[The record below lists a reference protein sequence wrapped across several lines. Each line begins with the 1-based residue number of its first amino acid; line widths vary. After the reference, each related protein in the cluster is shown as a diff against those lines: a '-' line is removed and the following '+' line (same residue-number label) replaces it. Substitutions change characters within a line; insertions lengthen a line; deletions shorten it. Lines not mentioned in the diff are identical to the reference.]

1 MRPSSASVQRHC
13 GGRVRRVL
21 PIAWFLFLTCLPL
34 FCQSYTGRI
43 LGTVTDPSGAALKGA
58 TVTVSDEQRGVTR
71 TLTTDDAGAYLAPDL
86 APGSYKVRAEDK
98 GFKSVERQNIPLEV
112 AQEALIDFVLQP
124 GDVSETVVVSSEIPM
139 LNTVSSTLG
148 GTLSNKEI
156 NDLPLNGRNYENLLQ
171 LRPGVIRYPGGGFS
185 TTSANGLRAEDNAY
199 LIDGLFNSEPFSGQS
214 IINGAGIAGDS
225 ATILPVDSI
234 QEFNLQ
240 QNPPAEFGW
249 KPGAIVN
256 VGLKSGTNAVHGT
269 AYAFGRDTPFDARN
283 YFNVTGT
290 PKQPRNLEQ
299 FGGTLGGPIMKDKLF
314 YFGAYEGQRYEVGN
328 ITQLST
334 PATVS
339 LGADPARSLVD
350 AIAALQARNVPIS
363 NVSLQIGGCTLGP
376 PVSCNGTGFP
386 TNNGTNPAD
395 PTLITFG
402 LPNNVSADNA
412 VGKIDYHI
420 TQSHIFS
427 GRYFFG
433 NNSGTVSDASQLQP
447 QWLTQI
453 HTRAQVL
460 GTNWTWIPNSTWVN
474 EVRFGYNRLYQPT
487 FTADHNKPA
496 SSYGINTG
504 VTNPLYGGLPRINI
518 APFYIFPQELGGFN
532 WPKIQGPDTR
542 FQLVDHVS
550 YIRGKHALKF
560 GAELH
565 HDGFTGGAYGGVRG
579 RIKFGFG
586 VNDVFT
592 GATSLEDF
600 FAGVPD
606 KGSQLIGDPTRQ
618 IHDWGYASFLQDDW
632 RVTKTLTLNL
642 GMRYELNTVI
652 KDNRNLLGNFDAAN
666 GLLQVG
672 KGISVPYDG
681 DHNNFAPRF
690 GFAWDTTGTGKTV
703 VRGGGG
709 LTYETVNWE
718 SFLALN
724 NSMGLSTIPTGAIID
739 GAGGTAGG
747 SIAVGTVNFAGSSLN
762 WDPTISGMQ
771 GTVFPT
777 TPLDCFAA
785 PCSIL
790 GVDRKLRTPYVWS
803 WTLNV
808 QHALTSNLSLE
819 VAYVGS
825 HGSKLVGIHDINQPP
840 PGAGW
845 TAGPGGTIAQCL
857 ASAPAW
863 DQCASG
869 GDAEQAA
876 RPFNGKFPYLANTY
890 QMGNIYKSNYNGLQ
904 TTLTSRNF
912 HGLSAVVGYTYSHS
926 LDDVGANWD
935 FGAGSGIPQ
944 NNLVPHTEYA
954 SSDFDI
960 RHRFTLAMTYLIPGK
975 EGFAQLLKGWQLNS
989 IVTLSSAQPWG
1000 PMDATTDVTG
1010 TGEVLSDRWNFFG
1023 RTSDFKSGPIGIPY
1037 FPNNS
1042 NPACVAQALT
1052 VDGGNPSGPAD
1063 VALGAFGCYAMGN
1076 SVMIP
1081 PPFTLGTMG
1090 RNTFRDTG
1098 FRNWDLSVAK
1108 NWKFGERFGAQF
1120 RAEFFNVLNHPNFA
1134 NPFGGQNGWAHND
1147 PGGPGNFGCAC
1158 ASPDV
1163 AASNPVIG
1171 SGGSRAIQLGLKL
1184 LF

>member
-1 MRPSSASVQRHC
+1 MATFQAANI
-13 GGRVRRVL
+13 RVRN
-21 PIAWFLFLTCLPL
+21 
-34 FCQSYTGRI
+34 
-43 LGTVTDPSGAALKGA
+43 
-58 TVTVSDEQRGVTR
+58 
-71 TLTTDDAGAYLAPDL
+71 
-86 APGSYKVRAEDK
+86 VR
-98 GFKSVERQNIPLEV
+98 
-112 AQEALIDFVLQP
+112 LQI
-124 GDVSETVVVSSEIPM
+124 G
-139 LNTVSSTLG
+139 
-148 GTLSNKEI
+148 
-156 NDLPLNGRNYENLLQ
+156 
-171 LRPGVIRYPGGGFS
+171 
-185 TTSANGLRAEDNAY
+185 
-199 LIDGLFNSEPFSGQS
+199 
-214 IINGAGIAGDS
+214 
-225 ATILPVDSI
+225 
-234 QEFNLQ
+234 
-240 QNPPAEFGW
+240 
-249 KPGAIVN
+249 
-256 VGLKSGTNAVHGT
+256 
-269 AYAFGRDTPFDARN
+269 
-283 YFNVTGT
+283 
-290 PKQPRNLEQ
+290 
-299 FGGTLGGPIMKDKLF
+299 GGTLGP
-314 YFGAYEGQRYEVGN
+314 
-328 ITQLST
+328 
-334 PATVS
+334 
-339 LGADPARSLVD
+339 
-350 AIAALQARNVPIS
+350 PIS
-363 NVSLQIGGCTLGP
+363 
-376 PVSCNGTGFP
+376 CNRKGFP
-386 TNNGTNPAD
+386 ANNGTNPVD
-395 PTLITFG
+395 STIITFG
-402 LPNNVSADNA
+402 LPNTVSADNA

-420 TQSHIFS
+420 TESHVFN

-447 QWLTQI
+447 EWLTQI

-460 GTNWTWIPNSTWVN
+460 GTNWAWIPSSSWVN

-496 SSYGINTG
+496 SSYGINTA

-606 KGSQLIGDPTRQ
+606 QGSQLIGDPTRQ

-632 RVTKTLTLNL
+632 RVAKTLTLNL

-690 GFAWDTTGTGKTV
+690 GFAWDTTSTGKTV

-739 GAGGTAGG
+739 GAGGTSRRPIGVA
-747 SIAVGTVNFAGSSLN
+747 TVNFAGSSLN

-840 PGAGW
+840 PGAGR

-863 DQCASG
+863 DQCARG

-876 RPFNGKFPYLANTY
+876 RPANGKFPYLANTY

-944 NNLVPHTEYA
+944 HNLVPHTEYA

-989 IVTLSSAQPWG
+989 IVTLSSA
-1000 PMDATTDVTG
+1000 
-1010 TGEVLSDRWNFFG
+1010 
-1023 RTSDFKSGPIGIPY
+1023 
-1037 FPNNS
+1037 
-1042 NPACVAQALT
+1042 
-1052 VDGGNPSGPAD
+1052 
-1063 VALGAFGCYAMGN
+1063 
-1076 SVMIP
+1076 
-1081 PPFTLGTMG
+1081 
-1090 RNTFRDTG
+1090 
-1098 FRNWDLSVAK
+1098 
-1108 NWKFGERFGAQF
+1108 
-1120 RAEFFNVLNHPNFA
+1120 
-1134 NPFGGQNGWAHND
+1134 
-1147 PGGPGNFGCAC
+1147 
-1158 ASPDV
+1158 
-1163 AASNPVIG
+1163 
-1171 SGGSRAIQLGLKL
+1171 
-1184 LF
+1184 